1 MKQKTAFPVFA
12 LVLAAASG
20 ALWAAAA
27 PKLVPASAAKLEA
40 LLPRKIDGFS
50 RITAKSQCC
59 GIPGMVESY
68 ATGVYHGRAG
78 AAFKLKL
85 TDMGNMSAML
95 IMLYIQPNVD
105 DSDGSYSHYVKF
117 ANGKDV
123 LVLHHGA
130 KDLPPPQRGN
140 SVGYVI
146 AKRYV
151 IQATGKTSIGVLHR
165 VVNQVA
171 QKAKESL
178 PIPPSK
184 GA

>member
-1 MKQKTAFPVFA
+1 MKQKTALPVFA
-12 LVLAAASG
+12 LVLGAASG
-20 ALWAAAA
+20 ALWAATA

-40 LLPRKIDGFS
+40 LLPGKIDGFS

-68 ATGVYHGRAG
+68 ATGFYRGHAG
-78 AAFKLKL
+78 TFKLKL
-85 TDMGNMSAML
+85 TDMGNMSGML
-95 IMLYIQPNVD
+95 MLLYVQPNVD

-140 SVGYVI
+140 AAEYVI

-151 IQATGKTSIGVLHR
+151 IQAAGKTSIGVLRR
-165 VVNQVA
+165 VVNQVTR
-171 QKAKESL
+171 KAKASL
-178 PIPPSK
+178 ALPLTK
-184 GA
+184 GS